1 MNAQIRRRSGGDGK
15 VHYFISPSSCRGA
28 SRPHLSITRTARC
41 RAIHPSIIHA
51 SSVHTGRASW
61 TRRRC
66 SRWCGRDPCAGAS
79 VPAPAEGSRWCSE
92 AATLTALAPGRSC
105 ACPRATAIPT
115 GGGRTCLR
123 DAVRT
128 STRCPGR
135 RGRELLL
142 DVDVRAREQPRTLS
156 RRPFQTR
163 ARQPPATNQRRRERL
178 PHLAR
183 RPKCPPACRR

>member
-1 MNAQIRRRSGGDGK
+1 MGRYIIIAFHPRAAVELLDLIFRSRGRRAVEQFIHRS
-15 VHYFISPSSCRGA
+15 STPR
-28 SRPHLSITRTARC
+28 RC
-41 RAIHPSIIHA
+41 
-51 SSVHTGRASW
+51 TGRASW

-142 DVDVRAREQPRTLS
+142 DVDVRAREQPRALS